1 MREFKI
7 MKWVNRIQIPGC
19 IVGASLMGLLLG
31 TTTGLS
37 TKSPVA
43 PPTVPTSVENTSGK
57 NESLEIQVVL
67 QSGEEIQV
75 KVTGESTME
84 VVQSLQK
91 MYERM
96 DGSLLLEKSS
106 PYTPLQGES
115 TTKRPANSSLI
126 TFLPRA

>member
-1 MREFKI
+1 
-7 MKWVNRIQIPGC
+7 
-19 IVGASLMGLLLG
+19 MGLLLG

-67 QSGEEIQV
+67 QSGEELQV